1 MNPVLLRQFGDRA
14 YLAGELVKI
23 FKPIK
28 TFGEDKYAS
37 LHLHNDLWQKIRSV
51 IGDNDIELRLRIAQ
65 IIFELG
71 STESGKEIKE
81 ESNRRAV
88 KS

>member
-37 LHLHNDLWQKIRSV
+37 LHLHNDLFYV
-51 IGDNDIELRLRIAQ
+51 VYFL
-65 IIFELG
+65 
-71 STESGKEIKE
+71 
-81 ESNRRAV
+81 
-88 KS
+88 